1 MPNLWGEVSK
11 VTKSTLTTSLAI
23 VGLCLAWTSP
33 AWATETITY
42 TYDALGRLVQA
53 AHSGSVNN
61 GQQTTYTL
69 DPASNRTNTTT
80 TGAAP

>member
-1 MPNLWGEVSK
+1 MRKPSK
-11 VTKSTLTTSLAI
+11 RMIVTCSVVGGLAA
-23 VGLCLAWTSP
+23 LLASS
-33 AWATETITY
+33 AFATETITF
-42 TYDALGRLVQA
+42 TYDALGRLTQS

-69 DPASNRTNTTT
+69 DPAGNRTNTTT